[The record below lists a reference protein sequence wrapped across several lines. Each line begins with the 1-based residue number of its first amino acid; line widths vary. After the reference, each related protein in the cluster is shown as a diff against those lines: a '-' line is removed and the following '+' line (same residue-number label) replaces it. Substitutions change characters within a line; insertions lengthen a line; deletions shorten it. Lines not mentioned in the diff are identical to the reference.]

1 MPTYANTIDGN
12 EILAKRSQCD
22 YAGNDIQ
29 TTYATKT
36 EVTTGLAGKE
46 NTISDLA
53 AIRSGAQAGS
63 TAVQPGDLAAVAT
76 TGAYSDLTGAPTIP
90 TATSDLTND
99 SGFITLSDIPAQ
111 VNADWNSSSGVS
123 EILNKPTIPSGTQL
137 VPAATSTDADK
148 VLTVD
153 AQGTPVWENAQAP
166 ISSGNGIDI
175 TNNVVSAKV
184 DGTTITTNGSGELA
198 VVNGGQSTASSFFT
212 PAYGKSADG
221 SLSTP
226 RLGPSLHTRY
236 YSFNSHGLA
245 LENSYVNS
253 SISVLGRRPDVRLA
267 NFIQPNGNIIF
278 MYGASTW
285 NASWYPVWFPCN
297 HRYDSA
303 GYINVIDPTVYLK
316 AKSPVTFTDQST
328 EGQYIYNSDGTY
340 NTHFNTSN
348 RYSFSVKAPLST
360 GYNVDTDTYDMIG
373 DWTSI
378 TTPPLDEWV
387 LTFWDGNNNTWKNIG
402 GATEADS
409 RLAVKWNTSSLDVK
423 VMSGGGL
430 DVNTGAGIYVTNP
443 LPTSSSSDE
452 GKVLT
457 VNSSGSA
464 EWVTL
469 AAGGVTDVE
478 VNGTSV
484 VNASGVAE
492 VTVPSG
498 AQLVP
503 AATSSDADKVLTVD
517 SLGVPGWAVVPA
529 QSTGLFQA
537 EYGTTSYT
545 DIKQAINDKKI
556 VYCRLNSGASRM
568 AFLAYI
574 GSNNF
579 EFQYYRS
586 NSSASGTDSV
596 FVYKVD
602 SSNAWTTTE
611 RTVKAGNIDYPVTD
625 VEVDG
630 ASVVSGGVASIT
642 MPTGVPSYT
651 TTEDGKVLGVVN
663 NQGTAELEWMA
674 QSGGGTQADWTED
687 DPTDPSY
694 IENKPTPKTLTA
706 GTGISITE
714 NSSTITITNTAG
726 AASVTDVLVDGSS
739 VVTNGVANITTP
751 TVDQTYNAV
760 STNAQSGVA
769 VADAIGNL
777 PTNLT
782 AAQIQALKE
791 ALGCDETVL
800 WEGSAASSFTVSET
814 IANFEY
820 LRVRMNYNGMDTW
833 CYGTIVSSAQFTIA
847 CIGYAN
853 NSGDLNRLQMFGGS
867 FTSSNGL
874 AFTSEAGKCIYFANA
889 SAAIGG
895 GTTGACNIKKIVGI
909 HRIASNTPHPEP
921 DPLDDELV

>member
-1 MPTYANTIDGN
+1 MPTTFANTIDGN

-29 TTYATKT
+29 TTYATKS
-36 EVTTGLAGKE
+36 EVTTGLASKQD
-46 NTISDLA
+46 TISDLA
-53 AIRSGAQAGS
+53 TIRSGAADGA
-63 TAVQPGDLAAVAT
+63 TAVQPGDLATVAT
-76 TGAYSDLTGAPTIP
+76 TGAYSDLTGTPTIP

-99 SGFITLSDIPAQ
+99 SGFITLSDVPAQ
-111 VNADWNSSSGVS
+111 VNADWNSSSGAS
-123 EILNKPTIPSGTQL
+123 EIMNKPTIPSGTQL
-137 VPAATSTDADK
+137 VPAATSADADK
-148 VLTVD
+148 VLTVN
-153 AQGTPVWENAQAP
+153 AQGTPAWANAQAP
-166 ISSGNGIDI
+166 ISAGNGIDI

-430 DVNTGAGIYVTNP
+430 DVNTGAGLYVTNP

-464 EWVTL
+464 EW
-469 AAGGVTDVE
+469 G
-478 VNGTSV
+478 
-484 VNASGVAE
+484 NAS
-492 VTVPSG
+492 
-498 AQLVP
+498 
-503 AATSSDADKVLTVD
+503 
-517 SLGVPGWAVVPA
+517 
-529 QSTGLFQA
+529 
-537 EYGTTSYT
+537 
-545 DIKQAINDKKI
+545 
-556 VYCRLNSGASRM
+556 
-568 AFLAYI
+568 
-574 GSNNF
+574 
-579 EFQYYRS
+579 
-586 NSSASGTDSV
+586 SV
-596 FVYKVD
+596 
-602 SSNAWTTTE
+602 
-611 RTVKAGNIDYPVTD
+611 
-625 VEVDG
+625 
-630 ASVVSGGVASIT
+630 
-642 MPTGVPSYT
+642 
-651 TTEDGKVLGVVN
+651 
-663 NQGTAELEWMA
+663 
-674 QSGGGTQADWTED
+674 
-687 DPTDPSY
+687 
-694 IENKPTPKTLTA
+694 
-706 GTGISITE
+706 
-714 NSSTITITNTAG
+714 
-726 AASVTDVLVDGSS
+726 
-739 VVTNGVANITTP
+739 
-751 TVDQTYNAV
+751 TVDQTYDGT
-760 STNAQSGVA
+760 STNAQSGTA
-769 VADAIGNL
+769 VAGAIATKEDAFDVGTGLEMDTSGSTPTLQVEAPVDIVAGPGIVIDNPDGNTL
-777 PTNLT
+777 RVSV
-782 AAQIQALKE
+782 AQ
-791 ALGCDETVL
+791 DVETVL
-800 WEGSAASSFTVSET
+800 WSNDEGTDTRYITWSQQSLSED
-814 IANFEY
+814 ISHFG
-820 LRVRMNYNGMDTW
+820 RVKFLYNGDNAGSGEWHEFDVVRGGYYTLQSVSVLGSGGIAIRIAKFSLSGTSITNDANVTTNRQPGGTW
-833 CYGTIVSSAQFTIA
+833 DANSTTGYNKLYRIV
-847 CIGYAN
+847 G
-853 NSGDLNRLQMFGGS
+853 LNRISGG
-867 FTSSNGL
+867 N
-874 AFTSEAGKCIYFANA
+874 
-889 SAAIGG
+889 
-895 GTTGACNIKKIVGI
+895 
-909 HRIASNTPHPEP
+909 
-921 DPLDDELV
+921 

>member
-29 TTYATKT
+29 QTYATKS
-36 EVTTGLAGKE
+36 EVTTGLASKQD
-46 NTISDLA
+46 TISDLA
-53 AIRSGAQAGS
+53 TIRSGAADGA
-63 TAVQPGDLAAVAT
+63 TAVQPGDLSAVAIS
-76 TGAYSDLTGAPTIP
+76 GNYSDLSNT
-90 TATSDLTND
+90 
-99 SGFITLSDIPAQ
+99 
-111 VNADWNSSSGVS
+111 
-123 EILNKPTIPSGTQL
+123 PTIPSGVEL
-137 VPAATSTDADK
+137 VPAATSADANKVLTVDGQGIPGWAVVPPVSTGLFEAVYGQTSYSDITQAISDKKIVYCRISATGASRMAFLAYIGTSNVEFQYYRSLSSHSASNMTDEVYVYTVASSGWTTTTRKTGVKVVAGTHMSQSYSNDTLTLNATWPTVDQIYDAASANAQSGVAVASAIAGVNAVPASTSADADK

-153 AQGTPVWENAQAP
+153 AQGTPTWANAQAP
-166 ISSGNGIDI
+166 ISAGNGIDI

-221 SLSTP
+221 SLSAP

-430 DVNTGAGIYVTNP
+430 DVNTGAGLYVTNP

-464 EWVTL
+464 EW
-469 AAGGVTDVE
+469 G
-478 VNGTSV
+478 
-484 VNASGVAE
+484 NAS
-492 VTVPSG
+492 TV
-498 AQLVP
+498 
-503 AATSSDADKVLTVD
+503 
-517 SLGVPGWAVVPA
+517 
-529 QSTGLFQA
+529 
-537 EYGTTSYT
+537 
-545 DIKQAINDKKI
+545 
-556 VYCRLNSGASRM
+556 
-568 AFLAYI
+568 
-574 GSNNF
+574 
-579 EFQYYRS
+579 
-586 NSSASGTDSV
+586 
-596 FVYKVD
+596 
-602 SSNAWTTTE
+602 
-611 RTVKAGNIDYPVTD
+611 
-625 VEVDG
+625 
-630 ASVVSGGVASIT
+630 
-642 MPTGVPSYT
+642 
-651 TTEDGKVLGVVN
+651 
-663 NQGTAELEWMA
+663 
-674 QSGGGTQADWTED
+674 
-687 DPTDPSY
+687 
-694 IENKPTPKTLTA
+694 
-706 GTGISITE
+706 
-714 NSSTITITNTAG
+714 
-726 AASVTDVLVDGSS
+726 
-739 VVTNGVANITTP
+739 
-751 TVDQTYNAV
+751 TVDQTYDGT
-760 STNAQSGVA
+760 STNAQSGTA
-769 VADAIGNL
+769 VAEAIATKEDAFDVGTGLEMDTSGATPTLQVEAPVDIVAGPGIVIDNPDGNTL
-777 PTNLT
+777 RVSTDENYEKELYVNTTVPYTNVDDVFTLT
-782 AAQIQALKE
+782 E
-791 ALGCDETVL
+791 PVT
-800 WEGSAASSFTVSET
+800 
-814 IANFEY
+814 NFERI
-820 LRVRMNYNGMDTW
+820 RVETW
-833 CYGTIVSSAQFTIA
+833 NREFQQYQATYEFTIA
-847 CIGYAN
+847 GSTTSTVFVMSMDNSESTSNIQRLNMRFSYNSAGNLVDKGHVLFFGNGSSTAN
-853 NSGDLNRLQMFGGS
+853 GPQR
-867 FTSSNGL
+867 GL
-874 AFTSEAGKCIYFANA
+874 GIHRV
-889 SAAIGG
+889 
-895 GTTGACNIKKIVGI
+895 VGI
-909 HRIASNTPHPEP
+909 HRIQGGN
-921 DPLDDELV
+921 

>member
-1 MPTYANTIDGN
+1 MPTFANTIDNN

-29 TTYATKT
+29 TTYATKS
-36 EVTTGLAGKE
+36 EVTTGLASKQD
-46 NTISDLA
+46 TISDLA
-53 AIRSGAQAGS
+53 TIRSGAADGA
-63 TAVQPGDLAAVAT
+63 TAVQPGDLSAVAIS
-76 TGAYSDLTGAPTIP
+76 GNYSDLSNT
-90 TATSDLTND
+90 
-99 SGFITLSDIPAQ
+99 
-111 VNADWNSSSGVS
+111 
-123 EILNKPTIPSGTQL
+123 PTIPSGAQL
-137 VPAATSTDADK
+137 VPAATSADADK

-153 AQGTPVWENAQAP
+153 AQGAPEWATAQAP
-166 ISSGNGIDI
+166 ISAGNGIDI

-430 DVNTGAGIYVTNP
+430 DVNTGAGLYVTNP
-443 LPTSSSSDE
+443 LPTSSSSDAD
-452 GKVLT
+452 KVLT
-457 VNSSGSA
+457 VDSQGTPAWS
-464 EWVTL
+464 TP
-469 AAGGVTDVE
+469 AASGVTDVE

-484 VNASGVAE
+484 VSGGVADITIPAQVNADWNAVSGAAEILNKPTIPSGVE
-492 VTVPSG
+492 
-498 AQLVP
+498 LVP
-503 AATSSDADKVLTVD
+503 AATSADADKVLTVD
-517 SLGVPGWAVVPA
+517 GQGVPGWAVVPA

-537 EYGTTSYT
+537 EYGTTSYA
-545 DIKQAINDKKI
+545 DIVQAINDKKI

-574 GSNNF
+574 GSSNV

-586 NSSASGTDSV
+586 LSSHSASNMTDEVYVYTVSSSGWTTTTRKTGVKVVAGTHMSQSYSNDTLTLDCTWPT
-596 FVYKVD
+596 VD
-602 SSNAWTTTE
+602 QTYDASSSNAQSGVAVASAIAGVNAVPASTSADADKVL
-611 RTVKAGNIDYPVTD
+611 TVDAQGTPAWASAQAPISAGDGIDITSNV
-625 VEVDG
+625 VSAKVDG
-630 ASVVSGGVASIT
+630 TTIDTNASGELTVIGG
-642 MPTGVPSYT
+642 
-651 TTEDGKVLGVVN
+651 
-663 NQGTAELEWMA
+663 
-674 QSGGGTQADWTED
+674 GGGTQADWTED
-687 DPTDPSY
+687 DPTAPSY
-694 IENKPTPKTLTA
+694 IENKPVPKTLVA
-706 GTGISITE
+706 GTGITITE
-714 NSSTITITNTAG
+714 TANNLTVASTNQ
-726 AASVTDVLVDGSS
+726 L
-739 VVTNGVANITTP
+739 
-751 TVDQTYNAV
+751 YNAG
-760 STNAQSGVA
+760 TG
-769 VADAIGNL
+769 
-777 PTNLT
+777 
-782 AAQIQALKE
+782 LKLSS
-791 ALGCDETVL
+791 ATFSLDETVL
-800 WEGSAASSFTVSET
+800 FYNANGENLKNGITLSESRLNFNRLRIT
-814 IANFEY
+814 YAIANNAAPAY
-820 LRVRMNYNGMDTW
+820 LEIPMMGVNTG
-833 CYGTIVSSAQFTIA
+833 AQFIA
-847 CIGYAN
+847 VLTAPFDNHAYDVAGYSLIWFTYFVNCTNTYLESATSQFVGK
-853 NSGDLNRLQMFGGS
+853 SGFID
-867 FTSSNGL
+867 
-874 AFTSEAGKCIYFANA
+874 
-889 SAAIGG
+889 
-895 GTTGACNIKKIVGI
+895 GTTAGSWAQGVNNNVPIIYEVVGI
-909 HRIASNTPHPEP
+909 NRIAP
-921 DPLDDELV
+921 